1 MAAEVGD
8 EGEITQ
14 SGDGRDAGLYALRDL
29 WESDERLILT
39 MCLVDPTKDS
49 QARGDPFRTLFVA
62 RLSYDV
68 KESDLER
75 EFGRFG
81 PVERV
86 ILLLG
91 YKRSVQGNTDIS

>member
-14 SGDGRDAGLYALRDL
+14 SGDGRDAGLYALRVLRED
-29 WESDERLILT
+29 DERLVL
-39 MCLVDPTKDS
+39 MLCSVDPTKDT
-49 QARGDPFRTLFVA
+49 QARGDPFRTLFIA

-91 YKRSVQGNTDIS
+91 YKESFPTKY

>member
-1 MAAEVGD
+1 MFWRD
-8 EGEITQ
+8 D
-14 SGDGRDAGLYALRDL
+14 DGQVDANARY
-29 WESDERLILT
+29 S
-39 MCLVDPTKDS
+39 VDPTKDP

-86 ILLLG
+86 IFYYHLG
-91 YKRSVQGNTDIS
+91 HKELFSKGN

>member
-14 SGDGRDAGLYALRDL
+14 SGDGRDAGLYALRVLQED
-29 WESDERLILT
+29 DERLVL
-39 MCLVDPTKDS
+39 MLCSVDPTKDT
-49 QARGDPFRTLFVA
+49 QARGDPFRTLFIA

-86 ILLLG
+86 ILLSG
-91 YKRSVQGNTDIS
+91 YKESFPTKY